1 MNKCF
6 RVPGSASNLGPGF
19 DALSLALEIY
29 LRVEVAPDEGP
40 GRLRVNPSGVDSEKM
55 PDGED
60 NLIVRVIDSIARQR
74 KQSIPSAILTV
85 RNEIPLARGLGSSSA
100 AIIAGITS
108 YELLAEEQLS
118 VDEIFGYALGFEPHP
133 DNLAAGLFG
142 GLVVSATA
150 ENGKTAF
157 SRVSVP
163 DGFAPV
169 VVIPEFELSTED
181 ARSVLPGEYSRAD
194 AVFNLQRSAMV
205 VAALS
210 AGNWNLL
217 AEAMRDRIHQPYR
230 APLIPGLEEVL
241 RMKEDGLF
249 GVALSGAGPTILALA
264 APEKA
269 TSVGRSI
276 VEVFAAHG
284 VVADARVCPIDT
296 VGRFS
301 EDRSLT
307 VEL

>member
-1 MNKCF
+1 MSMCF
-6 RVPGSASNLGPGF
+6 RVPGSSSNLGPGF
-19 DALSLALEIY
+19 DTLSLALEIY
-29 LRVEVAPDEGP
+29 LRVEVAPDEGS
-40 GRLRVNPSGVDSEKM
+40 GGLRVNPSGVDSGRI
-55 PDGED
+55 PVGED
-60 NLIVRVIDSIARQR
+60 NLIVRVIASIARQR
-74 KQSIPSAILTV
+74 GQSIGSATLTV

-118 VDEIFGYALGFEPHP
+118 VDEIFGYAHEFEPHP

-142 GLVVSATA
+142 GLVVSATG
-150 ENGKTAF
+150 EHGRTAF
-157 SRVSVP
+157 ARVPVP
-163 DGFAPV
+163 DGFVPV
-169 VVIPEFELSTED
+169 VVIPEFELSTEQ
-181 ARSVLPGEYSRAD
+181 ARSVLPAEYSRSD
-194 AVFNLQRSAMV
+194 AVFNVQRSAMV

-210 AGNWNLL
+210 TGNWNLL
-217 AEAMRDRIHQPYR
+217 AEAMRDRMHQPYR

-241 RMKEDGLF
+241 RMREDGLL

-276 VEVFAAHG
+276 VEVFATHG
-284 VVADARVCPIDT
+284 VGADARVSPIDT
-296 VGRFS
+296 AGRFS
-301 EDRSLT
+301 EDRSLR

>member
-1 MNKCF
+1 MSKCF
-6 RVPGSASNLGPGF
+6 RIPGSSSNLGPGF
-19 DALSLALEIY
+19 DTLSLALQIY
-29 LRVEVAPDEGP
+29 LRVEVAAGEGP
-40 GRLRVNPSGVDSEKM
+40 GGLWVNPTGVDSEKM
-55 PDGED
+55 SDGED
-60 NLIVRVIDSIARQR
+60 NLIVRVIASIARKR
-74 KQSIPSAILTV
+74 GQSLGSANLTV
-85 RNEIPLARGLGSSSA
+85 RNEIPLSRGLGSSSA

-108 YELLAEEQLS
+108 YELLSKEQLS
-118 VDEIFGYALGFEPHP
+118 VDEIFDYALEFEPHP

-142 GLVVSATA
+142 GLVVSATD

-157 SRVSVP
+157 SRVPVP

-169 VVIPEFELSTED
+169 VVIPEFELSTEE
-181 ARSVLPGEYSRAD
+181 ARRVLPGEYSRAD
-194 AVFNLQRSAMV
+194 AVFNVQRSAMV
-205 VAALS
+205 VATLS
-210 AGNWNLL
+210 SGNWDLL
-217 AEAMRDRIHQPYR
+217 AEAMRDRLHQPYR
-230 APLIPGLEEVL
+230 APLIPGLEQVL
-241 RMKEDGLF
+241 RMEEDGLF

-269 TSVGRSI
+269 TSVGQSI

-284 VVADARVCPIDT
+284 VVAKVLVLPIDT